1 MGQNTE
7 LTIPSPDDIRSA
19 AMRFANKQ
27 VAWRRHLHQHPEL
40 SNQESE
46 TTAFLR
52 KEISKLGLKIL
63 PLRMPTGLL
72 AELHGATSGPTVVI
86 RTDIDALP
94 IVERSGVSFVS
105 KRPGCMHACGHD
117 MHMASILGTA
127 NLLAHFR
134 KSLAG
139 TVRFI
144 FQPAE
149 EMPPGGAIPMIANGA
164 LKNGDVIFGLHVD
177 PDIPTGKI
185 GVRDG
190 AAMAS
195 VYDFDLT
202 VHGRGGHAA
211 KPHLTVDAIATA
223 AEIIES
229 LQKIV
234 SRDTDPIDSV
244 VITFGKISGG
254 IARNVIADSV
264 LITGTARTLSP
275 KLQKLVPSLIKRIAT
290 NIAKAR
296 GASCTIEAKAHYPVL
311 FNNSRVN
318 DYLEMHYQSLFGAG
332 KVVQTPSSL
341 GGEDFACY
349 LQKLPGAMFRLG
361 IRNPKIKATE
371 PWHSPRFV
379 ADEAALPF
387 AAALLTTATLNFPG
401 QRIR

>member
-1 MGQNTE
+1 MSKSIKQSLPTSE
-7 LTIPSPDDIRSA
+7 EIQRA
-19 AMRFANKQ
+19 ALRFANKQ
-27 VAWRRHLHQHPEL
+27 IAWRRHLHQHPEL
-40 SNQESE
+40 SNQEYD
-46 TTAFLR
+46 TTRFLR
-52 KEISKLGLKIL
+52 TEVTKLGLKKL

-72 AELHGATSGPTVVI
+72 AELGGAHPGPTVVI

-94 IVERSGVSFVS
+94 ILEKSGVPFAS
-105 KRPGCMHACGHD
+105 KRSGCMHACGHD
-117 MHMASILGTA
+117 MHMASILGAA

-164 LKNGDVIFGLHVD
+164 LKNADVIFGLHVD

-185 GVRDG
+185 GLRDG

-234 SRDTDPIDSV
+234 SRETDPIDSV

-254 IARNVIADSV
+254 IARNVIADTV
-264 LITGTARTLSP
+264 LITGTARTLSLR
-275 KLQKLVPSLIKRIAT
+275 LQKQVPSLIKRIAA
-290 NIAKAR
+290 NVAKAR
-296 GASCTIEAKAHYPVL
+296 GATCTIEAKAHYPVL
-311 FNNSRVN
+311 YNSGRVN
-318 DYLEMHYQSLFGAG
+318 NYLDKQYHSLIGAG
-332 KVVQTPSSL
+332 KVVQTPATL

-387 AAALLTTATLNFPG
+387 AAALLTAATLNFSG
-401 QRIR
+401 QRL

>member
-1 MGQNTE
+1 MRKVTNQNLPTSE
-7 LTIPSPDDIRSA
+7 DIRRTA
-19 AMRFANKQ
+19 LRFADKQ
-27 VAWRRHLHQHPEL
+27 IAWRRHLHQNPEL
-40 SNQESE
+40 SNQEFD
-46 TTAFLR
+46 TTKFLHR
-52 KEISKLGLKIL
+52 EVTKLGLKIL

-72 AELHGATSGPTVVI
+72 AELRGAHHGPTVVI

-94 IVERSGVSFVS
+94 ILEKSGVPFASKRSG
-105 KRPGCMHACGHD
+105 RMHACGHD

-134 KSLAG
+134 QSLAG

-164 LKNGDVIFGLHVD
+164 LKNADVIFGLHVD

-185 GVRDG
+185 GLRDG
-190 AAMAS
+190 VAMAS

-234 SRDTDPIDSV
+234 SRETDPIDSV

-254 IARNVIADSV
+254 IARNVIADTV

-275 KLQKLVPSLIKRIAT
+275 KLQKQVPSLIKRIAT

-311 FNNSRVN
+311 FNSGRVN
-318 DYLEMHYQSLFGAG
+318 EYIERQYQSLFGAG
-332 KVVQTPSSL
+332 KVVQTPASL

-379 ADEAALPF
+379 ADEAALPC
-387 AAALLTTATLNFPG
+387 AAALLTAATLNFTG
-401 QRIR
+401 QRL